1 VNLEDL
7 RERRRRER
15 QQDSLQ
21 SLPET
26 FYADAADYL
35 RELKTAREEAAD
47 RAADPYGDP
56 EVRRLT
62 DELQTAE
69 SVVESLYERRVGKVV
84 KHASFAAADMPH
96 EREGLTEEERAL
108 FDDLVARIKQNR
120 GRVLDTLAGEGGDV
134 TEGSGAPSETAEAV
148 APDAPDERPPDEAS
162 VADRDDPAGMLADAM
177 GVGDEG
183 GEASGVEAEASEA
196 PEPPETS
203 EAPEPPGDRADEP
216 PEAPDEDVPPQRP
229 PGAGRPPTGDE
240 SGDDASDSDERT
252 TVRITADVGEIYG
265 VDDRDYDLAAEDVVD
280 LPADNAAPLIE
291 KEAAKRL

>member
-1 VNLEDL
+1 MNLEDL
-7 RERRRRER
+7 REHRRRER

-21 SLPET
+21 SLSES
-26 FYADAADYL
+26 FYGDVADYL
-35 RELKTAREEAAD
+35 RELKTARQEAAEQ
-47 RAADPYGDP
+47 AADPYGDP

-120 GRVLDTLAGEGGDV
+120 GRVLNTLAGEG
-134 TEGSGAPSETAEAV
+134 ESESEAT
-148 APDAPDERPPDEAS
+148 DEAEPTNEPTQAPTERES
-162 VADRDDPAGMLADAM
+162 ESRDEQAPPDRDDPAGMLADAM
-177 GVGDEG
+177 GGDGEG
-183 GEASGVEAEASEA
+183 RLSETAA
-196 PEPPETS
+196 PEPSTERSDDGHAGET
-203 EAPEPPGDRADEP
+203 PPTP
-216 PEAPDEDVPPQRP
+216 PEVPDEAASRGVPPDAADGAGAPDP
-229 PGAGRPPTGDE
+229 
-240 SGDDASDSDERT
+240 DERT

-265 VDDRDYDLAAEDVVD
+265 VDDRSYNLEAEDVVD